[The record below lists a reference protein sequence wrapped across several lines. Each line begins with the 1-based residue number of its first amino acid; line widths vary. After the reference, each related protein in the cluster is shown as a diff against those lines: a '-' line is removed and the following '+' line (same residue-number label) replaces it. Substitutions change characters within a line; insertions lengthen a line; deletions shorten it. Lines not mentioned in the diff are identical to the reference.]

1 MRWAS
6 AYKLD
11 MKSSH
16 RLVDVPKPQITGIL
30 ELQPCIPG
38 RGNHR
43 MRDQYATWLCAFL
56 QPGGDV
62 DVVPEDVMWL
72 HKHVTEIYAN
82 AEFKP
87 VAAWRPDIPGPNGIL
102 EGDCEPDRA
111 GGARELG
118 EESVSSVFDDPRTMQ
133 CNSGLNDV
141 QAHVGATRVHAGLVL
156 GHASCITN
164 CIGSEDDR
172 QSWVGTRGLG
182 TGPTPDQ
189 S

>member
-56 QPGGDV
+56 QPGRDV

-72 HKHVTEIYAN
+72 PKHVPEIL
-82 AEFKP
+82 P
-87 VAAWRPDIPGPNGIL
+87 VRNSSRRPRGVPTFQV
-102 EGDCEPDRA
+102 R
-111 GGARELG
+111 
-118 EESVSSVFDDPRTMQ
+118 M
-133 CNSGLNDV
+133 
-141 QAHVGATRVHAGLVL
+141 
-156 GHASCITN
+156 AS
-164 CIGSEDDR
+164 
-172 QSWVGTRGLG
+172 
-182 TGPTPDQ
+182 
-189 S
+189 